1 MNFWWI
7 SNKLNRWVAPQL
19 PWMLKDGKR
28 IGVVYSKHLLV
39 YSVQLLGRAVCSV
52 CTVQCAQCTVCAVCS
67 VQLFEVVCS
76 YCVQCGVQVM
86 CSVVCKWSAVC
97 CYCVHCDVQCTRG
110 VQCAV
115 IGEQLARSSFS
126 FCTSYTLCI
135 PDPYSRMMSKLLDKI
150 PHALYLDLKQYYD

>member
-1 MNFWWI
+1 
-7 SNKLNRWVAPQL
+7 
-19 PWMLKDGKR
+19 MLKDGKR
-28 IGVVYSKHLLV
+28 IGVM
-39 YSVQLLGRAVCSV
+39 YSVHLLGRTVCSV
-52 CTVQCAQCTVCAVCS
+52 CTVQLLCAVCS
-67 VQLFEVVCS
+67 HLKWSAVHCAVGAVCTVQLFEVVCS

-97 CYCVHCDVQCTRG
+97 CYCVHCD

-150 PHALYLDLKQYYD
+150 PQALYLDLKQHYD